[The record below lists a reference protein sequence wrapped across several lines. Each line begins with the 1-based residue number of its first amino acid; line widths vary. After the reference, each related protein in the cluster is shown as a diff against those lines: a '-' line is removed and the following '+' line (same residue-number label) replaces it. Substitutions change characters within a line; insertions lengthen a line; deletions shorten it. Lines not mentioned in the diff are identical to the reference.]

1 MEITI
6 LGSNSSVPRGDRR
19 PSAQFLKTL
28 HHAHLID
35 CGEGTLFQLM
45 KFKCKYFK
53 LKNIFISHLHG
64 DHIFGIFGLINQL
77 KIEGRK
83 ELLTIY
89 APKGLKEIIQTQ
101 WKYSRS
107 EIYYPIEFVEINT
120 KKNYIIFEDEELE
133 VSTIPLIHRLPT
145 SGFLFQ
151 EKNKPKRP
159 SYAYCS
165 DTVYNENIIP
175 IIKNVD
181 TLYHESTFVN
191 EHLKRAK
198 ETGHSTAEEA
208 ATIAQKAQV
217 KRLLIG
223 HYSSRYENHDQLLYE
238 AKFVFKNTI
247 AACEGM
253 RITIEEESKNEIVL
267 N

>member
-6 LGSNSSVPRGDRR
+6 LGCNSSVPRGDRR

-45 KFKCKYFK
+45 QFKCKYSK

-89 APKGLKEIIQTQ
+89 SPKGLKEIVQMQ
-101 WKYSRS
+101 WKHSKS

-120 KKNYIIFEDEELE
+120 KKNYLLFEDEELK

-145 SGFLFQ
+145 AGFLFQ
-151 EKNKPKRP
+151 EKNNSKNV

-165 DTVYNENIIP
+165 DTVYNESIIP
-175 IIKNVD
+175 IIRSTN
-181 TLYHESTFVN
+181 TLYHESTFIN

-208 ATIAQKAQV
+208 ATIAQKANV
-217 KRLLIG
+217 KKLIIG
-223 HYSSRYENHDQLLYE
+223 HYSSRYDNFDQLLYE
-238 AKFVFKNTI
+238 AKFVFKNTF
-247 AACEGM
+247 AAYEGLQ
-253 RITIEEESKNEIVL
+253 IKFEQSKDEIIL